1 MIITNTTII
10 DSASKSEN
18 GGAIYGLNVK
28 VTNSTLSN
36 NAANRNGG
44 AIYVVENITTAN
56 STFSNN
62 TASTSNGGA
71 MYSGNDISVIEFMDS
86 TFIHNEAVSGGVAH
100 VENSSLSIT
109 NSVCNDNEASEDG
122 GGARHDIL

>member
-1 MIITNTTII
+1 M
-10 DSASKSEN
+10 
-18 GGAIYGLNVK
+18 NVK
-28 VTNSTLSN
+28 VTNSTSSN
-36 NAANRNGG
+36 NAADRIGG
-44 AIYVVENITTAN
+44 AIPVYAVENIATTN